1 MGPFRQSGGEEGGL
15 MLEEE
20 RGKVQR
26 GFHPERRGRNG
37 CGNLYASPRPQ
48 SPGGRGRFW
57 GEAASDNVRR
67 ERQKTLTLRW
77 QVLHLL
83 SRLENFSRRDS
94 WKGLAGGGGG
104 GGPCRDICVL

>member
-1 MGPFRQSGGEEGGL
+1 

-37 CGNLYASPRPQ
+37 CGKLYASPRPQ

-57 GEAASDNVRR
+57 GEAASDNVR
-67 ERQKTLTLRW
+67 
-77 QVLHLL
+77 
-83 SRLENFSRRDS
+83 
-94 WKGLAGGGGG
+94 
-104 GGPCRDICVL
+104 